1 MTSQRPKAMA
11 HLQRLRPVLLQF
23 IQALRDLLL
32 LPLPL
37 RLQGVAARVERALTR
52 LATG

>member
-1 MTSQRPKAMA
+1 MTSQRPKPMA

-23 IQALRDLLL
+23 FQALRDLLL